1 MSLSSFTVCMN
12 ALRLNLVKI
21 HDASRDRPMRR
32 KAAPETAVPEEA
44 RPGAADD
51 QQNIIPKEDKSMKE
65 TINVN
70 GMMCM
75 HCEMHVKK
83 ALEALD
89 GVEAAAPDHNAGK
102 VELTLSRAVDAAELK
117 KAVEDAGYEFVG

>member
-1 MSLSSFTVCMN
+1 
-12 ALRLNLVKI
+12 
-21 HDASRDRPMRR
+21 
-32 KAAPETAVPEEA
+32 
-44 RPGAADD
+44 
-51 QQNIIPKEDKSMKE
+51 MKE

-89 GVEAAAPDHNAGK
+89 GVEAAAPDHTVGK
-102 VELTLSRAVDAAELK
+102 VELTLSAAVDEGALK
-117 KAVEDAGYEFVG
+117 KAVEDAGYEFAGRA